1 MAEKVIYEY
10 DLPDGS
16 ILELEGEEGQEAKA
30 DAEAKRI
37 IATEFAQQP
46 TPQQAPLTLG
56 DVGKDIARSAVK
68 GGATGVMTL
77 PALPSMATQG
87 MTALMDY
94 LGMPKPDPRISFVN
108 PMLPGLS
115 FKPTFQQVQQAVET
129 IPGAEAVTQYQPQTK
144 AGEYFESIGEF
155 VAPGLPFAKPFTRA
169 GRGQRALNVVAPG
182 VAAGVVRTKGTQRS
196 RSWCGCGCGF

>member
-1 MAEKVIYEY
+1 MAT
-10 DLPDGS
+10 LA
-16 ILELEGEEGQEAKA
+16 ELQDALINADKAGDAKA
-30 DAEAKRI
+30 AKILADEIVKLR
-37 IATEFAQQP
+37 AQP
-46 TPQQAPLTLG
+46 TPVPQPTLHQAPLTLR

-94 LGMPKPDPRISFVN
+94 LGMPKPDPRISFIN

-144 AGEYFESIGEF
+144 AGEYAE
-155 VAPGLPFAKPFTRA
+155 
-169 GRGQRALNVVAPG
+169 
-182 VAAGVVRTKGTQRS
+182 
-196 RSWCGCGCGF
+196 